1 MDIDLSLLLDIA
13 SGISFAIGAFFLLV
27 GSFGMIRMPDF
38 FSRLHAAGVVDTLG
52 LEMLLFGMLLQA
64 GFTIVAVKLLLIG
77 LFIFLTSPTGTH
89 AVAHAAYVAG
99 MRPQG
104 KKPAKKA
111 GKAKR
116 TKGA

>member
-1 MDIDLSLLLDIA
+1 MDFDFSLLLDVA

-38 FSRLHAAGVVDTLG
+38 FARLHAAGVVDTLG
-52 LEMLLFGMLLQA
+52 VEFLLLGMLFQA
-64 GFTIVAVKLLLIG
+64 GLTIVAVKLLLIG

-99 MRPQG
+99 LRPQG
-104 KKPAKKA
+104 SKTPSKS
-111 GKAKR
+111 KR
-116 TKGA
+116 KKGA